1 MLQLWVADCKGTI
14 IYIFCKFFP
23 LFFSYLCFAFPKGK
37 HSFMDVGQLAQMI
50 RELVPSN
57 GEIALPGV
65 GVFVVE
71 EVPASF
77 SDRGYTVN
85 PPYMRLA
92 FRQKESSDNSL
103 VKLYARDKSIS
114 EKEAATIL
122 GGFFKRLAS
131 VLKEKKSIALPGLG
145 RLRATNENIFFF
157 VQNQDI
163 DIYPQGFGLGSISLK
178 TLTSAE
184 EEEDLLLEIEDDVPE
199 EIPGQAGDDR
209 KVAGADAR
217 RNAWRIVL
225 FGVLG
230 LVVLFFALLAILGRV
245 APQVVDPLL
254 YNSEELQLLRSL
266 MI

>member
-1 MLQLWVADCKGTI
+1 
-14 IYIFCKFFP
+14 
-23 LFFSYLCFAFPKGK
+23 
-37 HSFMDVGQLAQMI
+37 MDVGQLAQMI

-199 EIPGQAGDDR
+199 EIPGQAGDD
-209 KVAGADAR
+209 KVVAGDDTKGG
-217 RNAWRIVL
+217 NAWRIVL

>member
-1 MLQLWVADCKGTI
+1 
-14 IYIFCKFFP
+14 
-23 LFFSYLCFAFPKGK
+23 
-37 HSFMDVGQLAQMI
+37 MDVGQLAQMI

-157 VQNQDI
+157 VR
-163 DIYPQGFGLGSISLK
+163 
-178 TLTSAE
+178 TRT
-184 EEEDLLLEIEDDVPE
+184 
-199 EIPGQAGDDR
+199 
-209 KVAGADAR
+209 
-217 RNAWRIVL
+217 
-225 FGVLG
+225 
-230 LVVLFFALLAILGRV
+230 
-245 APQVVDPLL
+245 
-254 YNSEELQLLRSL
+254 
-266 MI
+266 